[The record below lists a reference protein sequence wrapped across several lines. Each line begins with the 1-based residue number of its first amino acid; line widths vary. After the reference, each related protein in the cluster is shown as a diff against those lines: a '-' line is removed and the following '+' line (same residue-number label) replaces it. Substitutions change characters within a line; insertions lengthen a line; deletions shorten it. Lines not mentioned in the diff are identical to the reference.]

1 MSSKRNF
8 NSLYEPKLFAAWK
21 RKSLFGL
28 ASWKNGLAFRKINF
42 SQTGKPVIKIAELKN
57 GLTDQ
62 TRYTNDQFDESY
74 FLTKGDM
81 LFSWSGNPETS
92 IDVFRY
98 NLPDGWLNQH
108 IFKVTANEEEVS
120 KDYLFYILK
129 FLKPNFT
136 AIASNKQ
143 TTGLGHVTL
152 SDLEKIIIGVP
163 ELKEQKAIAH
173 ILSTLD
179 EKIELNNKINKTLED
194 IAQAIF
200 KHWFV
205 DFEFPNED
213 GKPYKSGGG
222 EMVESELG
230 MIPKGWKVLE
240 MGSIINVKDGTH
252 DSPKPV
258 VDGYPLITSKHL
270 MVNKIDF
277 KSANKI
283 SETDYNEVNK
293 RSKVH
298 RYDILISMIGT
309 VGNLYLVQNE
319 EIKFAIK
326 NIGLFKTSERL
337 DLYEYIYCYLNTP
350 QIKHYITGRMAGST
364 QEYISLGEL
373 RKIPVLIPKGRLVN
387 YFKKIVNPIFNKIYI
402 LSTEIEKLTDI
413 RDTLLPKLM
422 SGEIRV
428 PLDQEGD
435 CEEVS

>member
-8 NSLYEPKLFAAWK
+8 SLYEPKLFAAWK

-179 EKIELNNKINKTLED
+179 EKIENNKKINKTLED
-194 IAQAIF
+194 ITQAIF

-205 DFEFPNED
+205 DFEFPNEN
-213 GKPYKSGGG
+213 GEPYKSSGG

-230 MIPKGWKVLE
+230 MIPKGWK
-240 MGSIINVKDGTH
+240 
-252 DSPKPV
+252 
-258 VDGYPLITSKHL
+258 
-270 MVNKIDF
+270 F
-277 KSANKI
+277 
-283 SETDYNEVNK
+283 
-293 RSKVH
+293 
-298 RYDILISMIGT
+298 
-309 VGNLYLVQNE
+309 
-319 EIKFAIK
+319 
-326 NIGLFKTSERL
+326 
-337 DLYEYIYCYLNTP
+337 
-350 QIKHYITGRMAGST
+350 
-364 QEYISLGEL
+364 
-373 RKIPVLIPKGRLVN
+373 
-387 YFKKIVNPIFNKIYI
+387 
-402 LSTEIEKLTDI
+402 
-413 RDTLLPKLM
+413 
-422 SGEIRV
+422 
-428 PLDQEGD
+428 
-435 CEEVS
+435 